1 MIEIIVKKIKLR
13 LLINIKVLVLWI
25 KSETMTQQIAKKNDL
40 IKKLEKGVV
49 SISFTKKDGT
59 LREMACTL
67 DTTIIPD
74 EFAPKG
80 VERTKP
86 VDSLS
91 VFDVEKNEWRSFRWD
106 SLISVN

>member
-1 MIEIIVKKIKLR
+1 MMKNE
-13 LLINIKVLVLWI
+13 
-25 KSETMTQQIAKKNDL
+25 KSDL

-67 DTTIIPD
+67 DSSIIPD

-106 SLISVN
+106 SLISAN